1 MDKYPSVA
9 EEYQI
14 EQTPTFI
21 FFFYGKQQ
29 DRFETDAISVVEE
42 RIDLLLSKVDSLE
55 TPIMGRISILL
66 LLYRNRK

>member
-14 EQTPTFI
+14 ERTPTFI

-29 DRFETDAISVVEE
+29 DRFETETISVVEE
-42 RIDLLLSKVDSLE
+42 RIDLLLSKVDTME
-55 TPIMGRISILL
+55 NPKMGRI
-66 LLYRNRK
+66 RNVFLIV